1 MMKVFSFIFL
11 IYKNKSFMGKDKWF
25 FGWTNIKWFIKE
37 MMNIYTP
44 KKSFFS
50 KKRIES
56 GIGFAIAE
64 WGMILYLLV
73 KIDTMSMVDFGMWAT
88 IQFFIAGYII
98 RQIQREKVNSFP
110 IDDNDSEESE

>member
-1 MMKVFSFIFL
+1 
-11 IYKNKSFMGKDKWF
+11 MGKDKWF

-37 MMNIYTP
+37 MMNIY
-44 KKSFFS
+44 
-50 KKRIES
+50 IES

-110 IDDNDSEESE
+110 IDDNDSEESEK

>member
-1 MMKVFSFIFL
+1 
-11 IYKNKSFMGKDKWF
+11 MGKEKWF
-25 FGWTNIKWFIKE
+25 FGWTNIKWFITE

-56 GIGFAIAE
+56 GIGFIIAE
-64 WGMILYLLV
+64 WGMIFYLLA
-73 KIDTMSMVDFGMWAT
+73 KINTMTMVDFAMWAT

-98 RQIQREKVNSFP
+98 RQIQKEKSVIEN
-110 IDDNDSEESE
+110 IENIENTESIETDESK